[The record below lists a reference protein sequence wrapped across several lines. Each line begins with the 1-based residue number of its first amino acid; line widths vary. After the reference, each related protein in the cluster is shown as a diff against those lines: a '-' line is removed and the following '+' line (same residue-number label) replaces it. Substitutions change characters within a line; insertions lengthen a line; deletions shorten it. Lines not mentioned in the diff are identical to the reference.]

1 MLLGDVISQFSNGG
15 VTEEVV
21 LGLSDLVLLAELRA
35 QAEANGCDLGT
46 YAAAAVNRYAS
57 EASDEEW
64 VSLMGAMNRAQD
76 PGSAY
81 LERAL
86 AFMLRRP
93 P

>member
-1 MLLGDVISQFSNGG
+1 MLLGDIVAQFSNGG
-15 VTEEVV
+15 VTEEAV
-21 LGLSDLVLLAELRA
+21 LGLSDFALLAELRA
-35 QAEANGCDLGT
+35 QAEASGSDLGT

-57 EASDEEW
+57 EAPDEEW

-86 AFMLRRP
+86 AFALRRSP
-93 P
+93 